1 MSSPSASVPLPPAAP
16 RPVPPSWL
24 AVHARRF
31 WLAQRTPAP
40 TWVLTTSLA
49 VGCVTGGLVVGH
61 RPGLG
66 FAVAGLLLW
75 VTAVPD
81 LLRRRAFGQIGLV
94 TISVLLSAVVVL
106 RDAPWVASLAVVAA
120 LGTAAVAATSARTAS
135 GVLLALAGWLAGA
148 VRAVPWLGRRADALT
163 RGRSE
168 TLVRALGAVSITAL
182 LLVVFGALFA
192 SADAVFASYLPR
204 PDVHL
209 LPAQAVVAVLAA
221 VACATNGQLVSAPPP
236 TAALRPRQAT
246 PSSRWAW
253 TLPVGALAALVWAF
267 VLVQVAALVGG
278 HRYVDATAGLT
289 YAEYTRQGFAQLV
302 AATALTLVVVAV
314 AVRHAPRGSATDRP
328 VVRAALGALCVG
340 TLGVVASALRR
351 VDLYVEAFGLTRL
364 RLLVVFGEV
373 ALGVVVVLVLLA
385 GIRWHGGWLPR
396 GVVAVAGLAML
407 ALAAVNPDAQIV
419 RHNATATARDGVDV
433 AYLRGLSADA
443 VPAADRLAE
452 PLRSCVLAGLG
463 RFGPQEVAGW
473 NLGRAR
479 ARAVGAPALSPQACA
494 DLMTGQAANDRR

>member
-1 MSSPSASVPLPPAAP
+1 M
-16 RPVPPSWL
+16 
-24 AVHARRF
+24 
-31 WLAQRTPAP
+31 
-40 TWVLTTSLA
+40 
-49 VGCVTGGLVVGH
+49 GH

-66 FAVAGLLLW
+66 LALAGTLLW
-75 VTAVPD
+75 AVAVPD
-81 LLRRRAFGQIGLV
+81 LLRRRAFGQLSLV
-94 TISVLLSAVVVL
+94 TLSVLLCAVVAL
-106 RDAPWVASLAVVAA
+106 RDAAWVAA
-120 LGTAAVAATSARTAS
+120 LSVLAAAGTATVAATSARSAA
-135 GVLLALAGWLAGA
+135 GVLLSVPAWIAGA
-148 VRAVPWLGRRADALT
+148 VRAVPWLGRRVGALT

-168 TLVRALGAVSITAL
+168 HLVRALGAVSVTAL

-204 PDVHL
+204 PDLHL
-209 LPAQAVVAVLAA
+209 LPAQAVVALLAT
-221 VACATNGQLVSAPPP
+221 VACAANGQLVTAPAP
-236 TAALRPRQAT
+236 TAGLRAGEAR
-246 PSSRWAW
+246 PSTRWAW

-302 AATALTLVVVAV
+302 VATALTLLVVAV
-314 AVRHAPRGSATDRP
+314 AVRHAPRASGTDRL

-373 ALGVVVVLVLLA
+373 ALGAVVVLVLVA
-385 GIRWHGGWLPR
+385 GVRWSGAWLPR
-396 GVVAVAGLAML
+396 AVVAVAAVAML

-419 RHNATATARDGVDV
+419 RHNAAATAQGGVDFS
-433 AYLRGLSADA
+433 YLRGLSADA
-443 VPAADRLAE
+443 LPAAEQLAE

-463 RFGPQEVAGW
+463 HLDPQELAGW

-479 ARAVGAPALSPQACA
+479 ARSVWTDTVATWSGATCA
-494 DLMTGQAANDRR
+494 DVSRGQAAQNDRR